1 LRLTIAAARDDQHR
15 DGPLRDSLGNIVK
28 DGKPKGGAWAGGGG
42 KKGEWVEK
50 RVWTREEIDDQ
61 DSDFGYEKFLD
72 GGTKEGWLI
81 TFSPTTITHPETSK
95 EIAAVECYLT
105 MQVLQPRAS
114 ATLALM
120 HLQDGSKFK
129 CLLLHKP
136 YFYVSVVEINR
147 AEMREIDNIIR
158 KKYSDFIVDT
168 QVLAAVPSPVLF
180 RCHNTRSTLR
190 WSKKKILTCR
200 ITSVASGRLT

>member
-1 LRLTIAAARDDQHR
+1 MTIAAARDDQHR

-28 DGKPKGGAWAGGGG
+28 DGKPKGGGAWAGGGG

-105 MQVLQPRAS
+105 MQVLQPP
-114 ATLALM
+114 
-120 HLQDGSKFK
+120 
-129 CLLLHKP
+129 CLRH
-136 YFYVSVVEINR
+136 
-147 AEMREIDNIIR
+147 
-158 KKYSDFIVDT
+158 
-168 QVLAAVPSPVLF
+168 
-180 RCHNTRSTLR
+180 TRSHAFAGWLEVQVSTPSQTVLLR
-190 WSKKKILTCR
+190 FCC
-200 ITSVASGRLT
+200 

>member
-1 LRLTIAAARDDQHR
+1 M
-15 DGPLRDSLGNIVK
+15 K

-95 EIAAVECYLT
+95 EIAARVQQRHDLHRWNQMWNQNQT
-105 MQVLQPRAS
+105 RNSTLL
-114 ATLALM
+114 LAL
-120 HLQDGSKFK
+120 
-129 CLLLHKP
+129 
-136 YFYVSVVEINR
+136 VVYEDQLG
-147 AEMREIDNIIR
+147 EGE
-158 KKYSDFIVDT
+158 
-168 QVLAAVPSPVLF
+168 
-180 RCHNTRSTLR
+180 RSTTYL
-190 WSKKKILTCR
+190 KP
-200 ITSVASGRLT
+200 G